1 LLLAADF
8 DLITSDWNLVKGI
21 GMRNLVKYAG
31 IGLLVLGLAA
41 CDQKKDDAAAADNGA
56 SASQSSQT
64 VNLLDGKLSFTL
76 PAGMSDKSGKLG
88 SESANMHVYADQT
101 GARAIIVIA
110 GDPTTDALDTLSQR
124 LEQQQRSRDPQLQV
138 VSDKAVT
145 LSGQPAQQL
154 DTVISANH
162 QTSWSSV
169 IMAKVDDK
177 LLTIQITLPAD
188 NQQQAQSDADSIV
201 KSITLK

>member
-1 LLLAADF
+1 
-8 DLITSDWNLVKGI
+8 
-21 GMRNLVKYAG
+21 MRNLVKYAG

-56 SASQSSQT
+56 TASQSTQT
-64 VNLLDGKLSFTL
+64 VSLLDGKLSFTL

-88 SESANMHVYADQT
+88 TESANMHVYADQT

-110 GDPTTDALDTLSQR
+110 GDPTNEALDALSQR
-124 LEQQQRSRDPQLQV
+124 LEQQQRNRDPQLQV
-138 VSDKAVT
+138 VSNKAVT
-145 LSGQPAQQL
+145 LSDQPAQQL

-169 IMAKVDDK
+169 ILAKVDGK
-177 LLTIQITLPAD
+177 LLTLQITLPAD